1 MRRRVRKTETQNDA
15 AALARIRFRP
25 CRVKDVAE
33 VIRFWNQFG
42 AAHSLKDES
51 AAVRRRLKRDRG
63 LFVLAWDGGRL
74 VGTIM
79 AGWDGWRASMARLAV
94 DPQYRRIGL
103 ARSLV
108 GRVEWELRSLG
119 ARRIGAIVL
128 KNNRGGRAYWSN
140 AGYELDREDVRYV
153 KDLTASLKREQPR
166 SARSRPARRPLTQ
179 TRDWTSRLQTDCC

>member
-1 MRRRVRKTETQNDA
+1 MIRRVRKTETRNDA
-15 AALARIRFRP
+15 AALARVRFRP

-33 VIRFWNQFG
+33 VIRFWNRFG
-42 AAHSLKDES
+42 AAHSLKDEP
-51 AAVRRRLKRDRG
+51 AAVRRRLKRDLR
-63 LFVLAWDGGRL
+63 LFLLAWDDGRL

-79 AGWDGWRASMARLAV
+79 AGWDGWRASMARLAI

-108 GRVEWELRSLG
+108 ERVERELRSLG

-128 KNNRGGRAYWSN
+128 KNNRGGRAFWSS

-153 KDLTASLKREQPR
+153 KDLPR
-166 SARSRPARRPLTQ
+166 V
-179 TRDWTSRLQTDCC
+179 

>member
-1 MRRRVRKTETQNDA
+1 MRHLSRASQNNAVALVRV
-15 AALARIRFRP
+15 RFRP

-33 VIRFWNQFG
+33 VIRFWNEFG

-51 AAVRRRLKRDRG
+51 AAVRRRLKRDRR
-63 LFVLAWDGGRL
+63 LFVLAWDGVRL

-103 ARSLV
+103 ARALV
-108 GRVEWELRSLG
+108 ERVERELRSLG

-128 KNNRGGRAYWSN
+128 KNNRGGRAFWSS

-153 KDLTASLKREQPR
+153 KNLPR
-166 SARSRPARRPLTQ
+166 V
-179 TRDWTSRLQTDCC
+179 

>member
-1 MRRRVRKTETQNDA
+1 MRKTENQSDA
-15 AALARIRFRP
+15 AALARVRFRP

-33 VIRFWNQFG
+33 VIRFWNEFG
-42 AAHSLKDES
+42 AAHSLKDEP
-51 AAVRRRLKRDRG
+51 AAVRRRLKRDRR
-63 LFVLAWDGGRL
+63 LFVLAWDDGRL

-94 DPQYRRIGL
+94 DLRYRRIGL

-108 GRVEWELRSLG
+108 ERVEWEFRSLG

-128 KNNRGGRAYWSN
+128 KKNRGGRSFWSN

-153 KDLTASLKREQPR
+153 KDL
-166 SARSRPARRPLTQ
+166 SRV
-179 TRDWTSRLQTDCC
+179 

>member
-15 AALARIRFRP
+15 AALARVRFRP

-33 VIRFWNQFG
+33 VMKFWNQFG
-42 AAHSLKDES
+42 AAHSLKDEP
-51 AAVRRRLKRDRG
+51 AAVRRRLKRDRR
-63 LFVLAWDGGRL
+63 LFVLAWDGRRL

-103 ARSLV
+103 ASSLV
-108 GRVEWELRSLG
+108 ERVEWELRSSG

-153 KDLTASLKREQPR
+153 KDLPR
-166 SARSRPARRPLTQ
+166 V
-179 TRDWTSRLQTDCC
+179 

>member
-1 MRRRVRKTETQNDA
+1 MIRRVRKTETRNGA

-42 AAHSLKDES
+42 AAHSLKDEP
-51 AAVRRRLKRDRG
+51 AAVLRRLKRDRR
-63 LFVLAWDGGRL
+63 LFLLAWDDGRL

-79 AGWDGWRASMARLAV
+79 AGWDGWRASMARLAI

-108 GRVEWELRSLG
+108 ERVERELRSLG

-128 KNNRGGRAYWSN
+128 KNNRGGRAFWSN
-140 AGYELDREDVRYV
+140 VGYELDREDVRYV
-153 KDLTASLKREQPR
+153 KDLPR
-166 SARSRPARRPLTQ
+166 V
-179 TRDWTSRLQTDCC
+179 

>member
-1 MRRRVRKTETQNDA
+1 VRKPETQNGA
-15 AALARIRFRP
+15 ATLERVCFRP

-33 VIRFWNQFG
+33 VIRFWNKFG
-42 AAHSLKDES
+42 AVHSLKDEP
-51 AAVRRRLKRDRG
+51 AAVRRRLERDRR

-103 ARSLV
+103 AWSLV
-108 GRVEWELRSLG
+108 ERVERELRSLG

-140 AGYELDREDVRYV
+140 AGYGLDREDVRYV
-153 KDLTASLKREQPR
+153 KGLPR
-166 SARSRPARRPLTQ
+166 V
-179 TRDWTSRLQTDCC
+179 